1 MKISRLASYSILF
14 AALQV
19 AAQGY
24 ASTLAATPQTFVS
37 GVGNDNNACSR
48 QQPCRT
54 FAHALTQTDPGG
66 EIVVLDSAEYGT
78 VSIDRAIT
86 IEAPKGVYAGVD
98 VSSGNTG
105 IEITPKATRVA
116 LRGLR
121 IRSTGANVNIG
132 IAFRSPGTLYVED
145 CILDGFP
152 GLAFKEF
159 GITVSNDDPS
169 TSNAG
174 TLFVKDTAIR
184 NWDVGIKAEGVYL
197 PNDKFG
203 LGAELTLER
212 VQLESNNT
220 GLQVLQRHKATIR
233 DSVISGNGTGL
244 SVFAGDFHSAKMV
257 IERCLIAYSG
267 GNGVESFGADPN
279 YPGVVVL
286 SNSVVVNN
294 STGTHRGPGGL
305 LFSRHNNTIEG
316 NAVDTLGSLQTETGK

>member
-1 MKISRLASYSILF
+1 MKIIRLASCSILF
-14 AALQV
+14 AVLQV

-37 GVGNDNNACSR
+37 GVGDDNNACSR
-48 QQPCRT
+48 EKPCRT
-54 FAHALTQTDPGG
+54 FAHAITQTDPGG

-78 VSIDRAIT
+78 VSIDREVT

-98 VSSGNTG
+98 VPSGSAG
-105 IEITPKATRVA
+105 IEIMPKATRVT

-121 IRSTGANVNIG
+121 INSTGANVNIG
-132 IAFRSPGTLYVED
+132 IAFRSAGTLYVED

-174 TLFVKDTAIR
+174 TLYVKDTAIR
-184 NWDVGIKAEGVYL
+184 NWDVGIKAEGFYL
-197 PNDKFG
+197 QTDKFG

-212 VQLESNNT
+212 VQLESNNI

-294 STGTHRGPGGL
+294 STGALHGAGGL

>member
-1 MKISRLASYSILF
+1 MKIIRLASCSILF
-14 AALQV
+14 AVLQV

-54 FAHALTQTDPGG
+54 FAHAITQTDPGG

-78 VSIDRAIT
+78 VSIDREIT

-98 VSSGNTG
+98 VPSGSAG
-105 IEITPKATRVA
+105 IEIMPKATRVT

-121 IRSTGANVNIG
+121 INSTGANLSIG
-132 IAFRSPGTLYVED
+132 IAFKSAGTLSVED

-174 TLFVKDTAIR
+174 TLYVKDTAIR
-184 NWDVGIKAEGVYL
+184 NWDVGIKAEGLYL
-197 PNDKFG
+197 QNDKFG
-203 LGAELTLER
+203 LGAEVTLER
-212 VQLESNNT
+212 VQLEANNI

-257 IERCLIAYSG
+257 IERCLITYSG

-286 SNSVVVNN
+286 SNSVIVNN
-294 STGTHRGPGGL
+294 FRGTARGSGGL

-316 NAVDTLGSLQTETGK
+316 NAVDEVGSLQTETGK

>member
-1 MKISRLASYSILF
+1 MKIIRLASCSILF
-14 AALQV
+14 AVLQV

-54 FAHALTQTDPGG
+54 FAHAITQTDPGG

-78 VSIDRAIT
+78 VSIDREVT

-98 VSSGNTG
+98 VPSGSAG
-105 IEITPKATRVA
+105 IEIMPKATRVT

-121 IRSTGANVNIG
+121 IRSTGANVDIG
-132 IAFRSPGTLYVED
+132 IAFRSAGTLSVED

-174 TLFVKDTAIR
+174 TLYVKDTAIR
-184 NWDVGIKAEGVYL
+184 NWDVGIKAEGFYL
-197 PNDKFG
+197 QNDKFG
-203 LGAELTLER
+203 FGAEVTLER
-212 VQLESNNT
+212 VQLESNNI

-279 YPGVVVL
+279 YPGIVVL
-286 SNSVVVNN
+286 SNSVVVSN
-294 STGTHRGPGGL
+294 STGALRGAGGL

>member
-1 MKISRLASYSILF
+1 MKIIRLASCSILF
-14 AALQV
+14 AVLQV
-19 AAQGY
+19 AAQSY
-24 ASTLAATPQTFVS
+24 ASALAATPQTFVS
-37 GVGNDNNACSR
+37 GVGNDSNTCTR
-48 QQPCRT
+48 QLPCRT
-54 FAHALTQTDPGG
+54 FAHAITQTDPGG

-78 VSIDRAIT
+78 VSIDRDIS

-98 VSSGNTG
+98 VPSGNAG

-121 IRSTGANVNIG
+121 INSTVANLSIG
-132 IAFRSPGTLYVED
+132 IAFKSAGTLYVED

-159 GITVSNDDPS
+159 GITVSNEDPS

-174 TLFVKDTAIR
+174 TLYVKDTAIR
-184 NWDVGIKAEGVYL
+184 NWEVGIKAEGFYL
-197 PNDKFG
+197 QNDKFG
-203 LGAELTLER
+203 LGAEITLDR
-212 VQLESNNT
+212 VQLESNDI

-267 GNGVESFGADPN
+267 GHGVESYGADSN
-279 YPGVVVL
+279 YPGIVVL
-286 SNSVVVNN
+286 SDSVVVNN
-294 STGTHRGPGGL
+294 FTGTLRGSGGL

-316 NAVDTLGSLQTETGK
+316 NAVDVLGSLQTETGK